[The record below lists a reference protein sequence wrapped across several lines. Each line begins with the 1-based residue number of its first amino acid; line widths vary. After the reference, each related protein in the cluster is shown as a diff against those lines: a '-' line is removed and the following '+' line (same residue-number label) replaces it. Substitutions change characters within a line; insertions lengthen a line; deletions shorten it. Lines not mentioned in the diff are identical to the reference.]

1 MNINICLP
9 PRIQFFLSFSA
20 RFIYFFRFFFCEPNS
35 AIRRVLVLFE
45 FGFFCGGYASR
56 LTQELRFDLFIHQF
70 ASVRANIC
78 SVVLVFL

>member
-9 PRIQFFLSFSA
+9 PRISIFSFVLDLFIFFD
-20 RFIYFFRFFFCEPNS
+20 FFFCEPNS